1 MFILTLSVFFTTR
14 FLKVAPIRVRF
25 SPGFPPGAGFHRE
38 EFAQACWSRAGAA
51 KNRRLFHGGSS
62 SVFAVR
68 RGVLRRTSSA
78 TLEPRRT
85 DFPPRG
91 QF

>member
-1 MFILTLSVFFTTR
+1 LNSGG
-14 FLKVAPIRVRF
+14 APLR
-25 SPGFPPGAGFHRE
+25 GAFPAETAPA
-38 EFAQACWSRAGAA
+38 W
-51 KNRRLFHGGSS
+51 
-62 SVFAVR
+62 FAVR

-85 DFPPRG
+85 GFSPRG